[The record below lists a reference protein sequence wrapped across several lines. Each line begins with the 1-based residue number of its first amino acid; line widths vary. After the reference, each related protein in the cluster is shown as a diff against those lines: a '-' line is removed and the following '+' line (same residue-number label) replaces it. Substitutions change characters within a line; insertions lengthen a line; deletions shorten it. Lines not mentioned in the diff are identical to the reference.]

1 MLFPKEMNKNVV
13 IVVHT
18 VVTVFLISVFVLPLN
33 KMQIF
38 DIVYGIFTLITL
50 GFVMYILIKAIKNRR
65 QGSLFSFIGLSFIL
79 GATILDFVS
88 MLSILPAAAVVA
100 IGEYLPIRH
109 AAYYSCAGVA
119 AGLIGWFFVRDVVD
133 ASHLYVI
140 VPTGALAGFVYW
152 LAAGR
157 CAGKARGS
165 R

>member
-1 MLFPKEMNKNVV
+1 MEQHGKNFMMAALLR
-13 IVVHT
+13 ILSG
-18 VVTVFLISVFVLPLN
+18 LIAAILSTSCALALYHMAPSWGSYSNPL
-33 KMQIF
+33 
-38 DIVYGIFTLITL
+38 GTFT
-50 GFVMYILIKAIKNRR
+50 
-65 QGSLFSFIGLSFIL
+65 
-79 GATILDFVS
+79 TILEFVS

-119 AGLIGWFFVRDVVD
+119 AGLIGWFFVRDVID

-140 VPTGALAGFVYW
+140 VPTGAFAGFVYW

-157 CAGKARGS
+157 CAGRARGS